1 MKWEAITVVMHL
13 ITKLRPRQP
22 SHLQSK
28 MWPSLIT
35 MRQDSTEGI
44 CRTVKAQTK
53 SITIMKTQKRD
64 TLREGPA
71 ERGPQAAKEAEE

>member
-1 MKWEAITVVMHL
+1 MH
-13 ITKLRPRQP
+13 
-22 SHLQSK
+22 
-28 MWPSLIT
+28 
-35 MRQDSTEGI
+35 QDSTEGI